1 MLPYVHDVHARM
13 VADDA
18 AHHLHESRTGPTLRA
33 RRAAI
38 VVAVRTVA
46 AILAMQMQPVS
57 PLVHCALLWLR
68 DGWNS
73 TDRAVTAIRMALI

>member
-1 MLPYVHDVHARM
+1 MHDVHARM
-13 VADDA
+13 FADDA
-18 AHHLHESRTGPTLRA
+18 AHDLHKSRTGPTFRA

-57 PLVHCALLWLR
+57 PLVHCALLWPR
-68 DGWNS
+68 DGW
-73 TDRAVTAIRMALI
+73 VLQMEQH